1 MSNKLNR
8 WPVIG
13 SVVVGMGAVLSG
25 CGGSSG
31 SSGAASLRLVNAT
44 LTHPSL
50 DLLVN
55 AAVAAPATAADSA
68 SAINAAPAGTD
79 TVQLNDAGSSTALIS
94 TSATLGSGLHYTLL
108 AYGSAGAVKTTIL
121 TEDFA
126 APAAGTAQLRV
137 YDTDTDAGSLDV
149 YITDPATDLAGVASP
164 TFSLNADLYAA
175 QSPLTNYSP
184 VTYCVRVTGAGNK
197 ADLRIDIPAV
207 TLASQQVATV
217 VLTPASGGLLLNGAS
232 VIQQGSFAATH
243 NSTARVRLAAA
254 VSGAATV
261 AATAGATTLDAG
273 SAAPGAMPAAARC
286 GST

>member
-13 SVVVGMGAVLSG
+13 CVVVVGAVLSG
-25 CGGSSG
+25 CGGGGSSG
-31 SSGAASLRLVNAT
+31 SASLRLVNAT

-68 SAINAAPAGTD
+68 SASIAAAAGTD
-79 TVQLNDAGSSTALIS
+79 TLQLNDAGSSTALIS

-108 AYGSAGAVKTTIL
+108 AYESGGAV
-121 TEDFA
+121 
-126 APAAGTAQLRV
+126 
-137 YDTDTDAGSLDV
+137 S
-149 YITDPATDLAGVASP
+149 
-164 TFSLNADLYAA
+164 
-175 QSPLTNYSP
+175 
-184 VTYCVRVTGAGNK
+184 
-197 ADLRIDIPAV
+197 
-207 TLASQQVATV
+207 
-217 VLTPASGGLLLNGAS
+217 SGGLLLNGAS

-261 AATAGATTLDAG
+261 AASAGATTLDAG
-273 SAAPGAMPAAARC
+273 SAAPSVGAYIVVPAAGVLAINVN
-286 GST
+286 GVAVTPPA